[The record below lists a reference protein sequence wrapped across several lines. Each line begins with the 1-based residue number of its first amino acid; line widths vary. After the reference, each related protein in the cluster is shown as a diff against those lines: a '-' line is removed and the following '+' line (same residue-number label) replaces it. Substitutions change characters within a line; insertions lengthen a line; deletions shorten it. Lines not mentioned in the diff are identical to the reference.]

1 MPWVWSL
8 GSIPARSTQVGTP
21 PFRWPRDHPCE
32 QIQRGIHM
40 SSWGLLYHQFWDQ
53 VEKNLLQNLL
63 SSKDSPPR
71 FSCLLLIGRIFLSAV
86 TDWADIFYPRF
97 LIGRIFIRVPMPA
110 PSHHREICSK
120 STRDFCSDSIASRYF
135 NFFGWI
141 QKFSIVSIR
150 NKRYHSTSKV

>member
-1 MPWVWSL
+1 MMGLMSR
-8 GSIPARSTQVGTP
+8 GSEKKCITDDCSIFPT
-21 PFRWPRDHPCE
+21 FL
-32 QIQRGIHM
+32 I
-40 SSWGLLYHQFWDQ
+40 SSYSSKHQFWDQ

-120 STRDFCSDSIASRYF
+120 STLDFSSDSIASRYF

-150 NKRYHSTSKV
+150 NKRYHSTSKVLIYLYWISELL